1 VSSPP
6 APAPEPESSAVA
18 RRAGLVGVG
27 ILVSRFLGALRD
39 VVIAATFAVGLTDAF
54 FMAFTIPNA
63 LRVLFGEGAA
73 SGAFVPVLTEARER
87 EGNERAATVFGGLMR
102 MMVPILALVTL
113 LGIVFASPVVL
124 AYASGFD
131 AERFELTVEMTRWVF
146 PYIFL
151 MGVAALVTAALHSRK
166 SFTAPALSPALLNV
180 ALVLACLLAVPALHA
195 LGLPAWYA
203 LAGGVL
209 VGGVLQVAAQ
219 WPALRRLGFA
229 LRAPGS
235 LRDPYVRKAMRL
247 LAPLLLSLGV
257 YQLNLIFS
265 RQFASYLGR
274 GPVSWLWY
282 AQRLVEIPQ
291 GMFALAIAS
300 AALPSLSEIV
310 ARGDREQGLELFR
323 ATLRMTLF
331 VAIPSTVALA
341 VLALPIVAVLFG
353 HGAFSSTDV
362 QETAYALV
370 FLAAGIWAIAAVRT
384 VVPMFHAHNDTKAQV
399 VASLMN
405 LVVFATASWLLMD
418 SMRHAGLTLATSLA
432 GVAQLGVLLALL
444 RRRTGRLGLGRVV
457 AASLRMGVA
466 SAAMGG
472 VLFAL
477 TFSRPWLT
485 EAMAP
490 VQLVLL
496 TLSLVLGG
504 LCYLGVAHV
513 LGVEEASTFTRGV
526 LRRVRRKRAE
536 RQHYSASSAAG
547 SLAPASSAGCV
558 ALARLEVSPQRG
570 DGRRQH
576 RDDDDQVDHLL
587 DVLRAEHLAQVVAQ
601 EGHREDPADSPAHVE
616 HEEAPVAHLADARVL
631 DPRHL
636 RAARHQPGDVPRG
649 HPADAGAR
657 AEHRGGSPS
666 AHAGRVD
673 RRAPRGARP
682 PHERAARHRV
692 RVANRAAT
700 RRSSAQT
707 ERRAG
712 CGPPP
717 GGRSGECT
725 RQRGLRLGSLRRQFG
740 RRLRRQSGR
749 QQFTRCRRAGHDWS
763 VRSGQRSA

>member
-1 VSSPP
+1 
-6 APAPEPESSAVA
+6 
-18 RRAGLVGVG
+18 VGVG

-87 EGNERAATVFGGLMR
+87 EGNARAATVFGGLMR
-102 MMVPILALVTL
+102 MMVPILVLVTL

-209 VGGVLQVAAQ
+209 LGGVLQVAAQ
-219 WPALRRLGFA
+219 WPALRRLGFG
-229 LRAPGS
+229 LLAPGS

-265 RQFASYLGR
+265 RQFASHLGR

-405 LVVFATASWLLMD
+405 LVVFATASWLLMG

-466 SAAMGG
+466 SAVMGG

-485 EAMAP
+485 DAMAP
-490 VQLVLL
+490 VQLLLL

-504 LCYLGVAHV
+504 LSYLGVAHV

-536 RQHYSASSAAG
+536 G
-547 SLAPASSAGCV
+547 
-558 ALARLEVSPQRG
+558 
-570 DGRRQH
+570 
-576 RDDDDQVDHLL
+576 
-587 DVLRAEHLAQVVAQ
+587 
-601 EGHREDPADSPAHVE
+601 
-616 HEEAPVAHLADARVL
+616 
-631 DPRHL
+631 
-636 RAARHQPGDVPRG
+636 
-649 HPADAGAR
+649 
-657 AEHRGGSPS
+657 
-666 AHAGRVD
+666 
-673 RRAPRGARP
+673 
-682 PHERAARHRV
+682 
-692 RVANRAAT
+692 
-700 RRSSAQT
+700 
-707 ERRAG
+707 
-712 CGPPP
+712 
-717 GGRSGECT
+717 
-725 RQRGLRLGSLRRQFG
+725 
-740 RRLRRQSGR
+740 
-749 QQFTRCRRAGHDWS
+749 
-763 VRSGQRSA
+763 